1 MNRTQSPP
9 RVRADDL
16 AALLE
21 SKCIG
26 EAVLCVVLCEHSPP
40 NGSDKQQ
47 MNKNI
52 SLMLE
57 DADHDGTGN
66 NICFISSQWNDILPF
81 GSTTDETIQ
90 NFLTWSLL
98 PSPHR
103 GSPWCAHCFAF
114 KYILLL
120 NFKWRYE
127 WEALAAKKL
136 DWEVKWGNKNRQI
149 Y

>member
-1 MNRTQSPP
+1 MHITNRTQSHP
-9 RVRADDL
+9 RVRANDL
-16 AALLE
+16 AALLV

-26 EAVLCVVLCEHSPP
+26 KLFSVSTVLQMEA
-40 NGSDKQQ
+40 DKQQ

-66 NICFISSQWNDILPF
+66 NICFISSQWNDIPPF
-81 GSTTDETIQ
+81 GSTTGETIQ

-103 GSPWCAHCFAF
+103 GSLTCAHCFAF

-127 WEALAAKKL
+127 WEALAAEKL